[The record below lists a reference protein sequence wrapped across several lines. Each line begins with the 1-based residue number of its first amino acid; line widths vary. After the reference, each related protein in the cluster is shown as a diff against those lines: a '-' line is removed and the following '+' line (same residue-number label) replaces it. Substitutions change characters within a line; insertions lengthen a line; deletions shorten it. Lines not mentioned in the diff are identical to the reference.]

1 MLDWFTLCFIQHFIL
16 MMSFRM
22 LELRILNDS
31 TKLKRS
37 AKYKNEKNHTHQV
50 EMSLNSNKKD
60 SDNLSKLQEQN
71 REEYEDGTE
80 EIEDTGK
87 RKSKKTKESIQ
98 RKKKKG

>member
-1 MLDWFTLCFIQHFIL
+1 

-37 AKYKNEKNHTHQV
+37 AKYNNEKNHTHQI
-50 EMSLNSNKKD
+50 EMTLNSNKKD

-71 REEYEDGTE
+71 REEYEDGAE

-87 RKSKKTKESIQ
+87 RKSKKTKENIQ
-98 RKKKKG
+98 KKKKKKVEETYLLSRFTSA

>member
-1 MLDWFTLCFIQHFIL
+1 
-16 MMSFRM
+16 
-22 LELRILNDS
+22 
-31 TKLKRS
+31 
-37 AKYKNEKNHTHQV
+37 
-50 EMSLNSNKKD
+50 MSLNSNKKD